1 MTNEFTRGMEQ
12 KIIKVMLADDH
23 HVVRK
28 GVRSELERYPDITII
43 GEAENGN
50 AVLEIAPKIQPD
62 VLVLD
67 ISLPGLLGTQV
78 TEQLQSMKKPDAIRD
93 GNVWPPSI
101 LILSAYIEQEY
112 VFSLF
117 ASGAK
122 GYLLKDE
129 PPERIAQGI
138 RQVYRGE
145 PALSIPVQKMLLL
158 SNVEQKHELSERELE
173 VLRLMAKG
181 NTNEEIAEALFIT
194 IGTVKNH
201 VTNIYRKL
209 PNVRTRSE
217 AVAWAWQNRIVEI
230 E

>member
-1 MTNEFTRGMEQ
+1 MALKNNNKQ
-12 KIIKVMLADDH
+12 SQIIKVMLADDH

-28 GVRSELERYPDITII
+28 GVRSELERYPDIDVV
-43 GEAENGN
+43 GEADSGN
-50 AVLEIAPKIQPD
+50 DALEKVVLLQPD

-67 ISLPGLLGTQV
+67 ISMPGLSGTQV
-78 TEQLQSMKKPDAIRD
+78 TEKLQEMSKPKTDIAPRT
-93 GNVWPPSI
+93 WPPSV
-101 LILSAYIEQEY
+101 LILSAYVEQEY
-112 VFSLF
+112 VFNLF

-129 PPERIAQGI
+129 SPERIAQGI
-138 RQVYRGE
+138 RQVFKGE
-145 PALSIPVQKMLLL
+145 PALSIPVQKMLLFRKP
-158 SNVEQKHELSERELE
+158 VFQHDLSERELE

-181 NTNEEIAEALFIT
+181 NTNEEISDMLFIT

-201 VTNIYRKL
+201 VTNIYKKL
-209 PNVRTRSE
+209 PSVRTRSE